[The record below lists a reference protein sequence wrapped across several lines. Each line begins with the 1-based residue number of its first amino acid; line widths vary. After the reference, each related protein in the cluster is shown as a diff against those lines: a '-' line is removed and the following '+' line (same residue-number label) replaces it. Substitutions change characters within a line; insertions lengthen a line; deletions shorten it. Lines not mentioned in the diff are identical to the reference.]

1 MRVGCVGLDVLGA
14 GSSSE
19 LSMAS
24 WGLRSSLGAEGSP
37 GTGGGDG
44 WGCRAG
50 AEPAGE
56 EKEALQ
62 FGLVFVESALAPGV
76 EWPRLAPAPALG
88 CHRRPRWRWTR
99 RHLAALPGPG
109 GAGGSAQAPHTA
121 RSSGWAS
128 AAPPG
133 CLRGEGEAGEMGL
146 KPERD
151 CDGEDGPLVR
161 EAHAGWSTGTF
172 SSNPQTCRAAVP

>member
-1 MRVGCVGLDVLGA
+1 MLGA

-62 FGLVFVESALAPGV
+62 FGLVFAWSRP
-76 EWPRLAPAPALG
+76 WPQGSSGPAWL
-88 CHRRPRWRWTR
+88 RPRRWVVTED
-99 RHLAALPGPG
+99 PG
-109 GAGGSAQAPHTA
+109 GGGRVGTWQHSQGREGPEAPH
-121 RSSGWAS
+121 R
-128 AAPPG
+128 
-133 CLRGEGEAGEMGL
+133 LRTRLGHQDGLLPHLQDVCGERGEAGEMGL
-146 KPERD
+146 KPEHDR
-151 CDGEDGPLVR
+151 DGEDGPLVR
-161 EAHAGWSTGTF
+161 EAHASWSTGTF